1 MRDEGVK
8 GYISRV
14 RVVSKTSERLICFLI
29 KSVIV
34 KHAYVI
40 ITLRKGRKCYLE
52 LGLKMKK

>member
-1 MRDEGVK
+1 MKELKDT
-8 GYISRV
+8 YPRV
-14 RVVSKTSERLICFLI
+14 RVVSQTSERLICFLI

-40 ITLRKGRKCYLE
+40 ITLQKGRKCYLE